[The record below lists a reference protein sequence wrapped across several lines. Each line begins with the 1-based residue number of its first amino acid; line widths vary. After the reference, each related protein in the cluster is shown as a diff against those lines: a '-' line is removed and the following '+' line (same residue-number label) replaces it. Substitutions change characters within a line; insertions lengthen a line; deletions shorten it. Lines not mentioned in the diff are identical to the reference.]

1 MSASPSREDQN
12 DAAPP
17 TSVIDGRFV
26 PVLGVLAVGSII
38 TLGLLAAL
46 INLGPRVNGLGSL
59 RPLAHAA
66 VATGAA
72 GALFGSG
79 LLAVGGELACLAIV
93 SARREGDTAREIKRV
108 QSSLMPLFAVAA
120 GAAAWWLRPVMAQP
134 APQDDYLIAGTLAV
148 LAFLSLIAERNVAA
162 IRTTAL
168 PEAPSLRA
176 LAMLPVITLS
186 VSACV
191 QLALAADV
199 FAAAWVGSAMCWMVV
214 GVAAELA
221 ARGLGR
227 CFLPAPTVNAA
238 RAPIESLLAQ
248 LLAGS
253 VSRGGIAAPLRA
265 QFGIDF
271 SRSWA
276 LRYLRAAA
284 LPAVVL
290 TALFCWVLSG
300 LVLIGLDRRGVYER
314 LGAPVGV
321 LQPGLHLIL
330 PWPLG
335 VARLVEFGA
344 IHEIAIGSESGVAAA
359 EKADAE
365 GPPPPSATR
374 LWDQAHPGEISTL
387 IASEA
392 EGHQSFQIVNADIRV
407 LYRVGLSDTDAI
419 RSATLVADPAALV
432 GQIAGRRI
440 VRQFAVRTLAD
451 ILGTRRE
458 TMAENFRSDISADLA
473 PYRSGI
479 EIVGVA
485 IEAVH
490 PPAGAAV
497 AYHEVQ
503 AAAVKARTSVAEAQG
518 AAKAQAN
525 ETGQQVRQVS
535 DSGQAA
541 AAETVQA
548 AQTERI
554 RFGADRA
561 ANAAGGGVFLLERY
575 FADLVTGFAKAPL
588 VILDDRLAGPTAPVI
603 DLRPLAGAAT
613 PPLDDPD

>member
-1 MSASPSREDQN
+1 
-12 DAAPP
+12 
-17 TSVIDGRFV
+17 
-26 PVLGVLAVGSII
+26 
-38 TLGLLAAL
+38 
-46 INLGPRVNGLGSL
+46 
-59 RPLAHAA
+59 
-66 VATGAA
+66 
-72 GALFGSG
+72 
-79 LLAVGGELACLAIV
+79 
-93 SARREGDTAREIKRV
+93 
-108 QSSLMPLFAVAA
+108 
-120 GAAAWWLRPVMAQP
+120 
-134 APQDDYLIAGTLAV
+134 
-148 LAFLSLIAERNVAA
+148 
-162 IRTTAL
+162 
-168 PEAPSLRA
+168 
-176 LAMLPVITLS
+176 
-186 VSACV
+186 
-191 QLALAADV
+191 
-199 FAAAWVGSAMCWMVV
+199 
-214 GVAAELA
+214 
-221 ARGLGR
+221 
-227 CFLPAPTVNAA
+227 
-238 RAPIESLLAQ
+238 
-248 LLAGS
+248 
-253 VSRGGIAAPLRA
+253 
-265 QFGIDF
+265 
-271 SRSWA
+271 
-276 LRYLRAAA
+276 
-284 LPAVVL
+284 
-290 TALFCWVLSG
+290 
-300 LVLIGLDRRGVYER
+300 
-314 LGAPVGV
+314 
-321 LQPGLHLIL
+321 
-330 PWPLG
+330 
-335 VARLVEFGA
+335 
-344 IHEIAIGSESGVAAA
+344 
-359 EKADAE
+359 
-365 GPPPPSATR
+365 
-374 LWDQAHPGEISTL
+374 
-387 IASEA
+387 
-392 EGHQSFQIVNADIRV
+392 
-407 LYRVGLSDTDAI
+407 
-419 RSATLVADPAALV
+419 V